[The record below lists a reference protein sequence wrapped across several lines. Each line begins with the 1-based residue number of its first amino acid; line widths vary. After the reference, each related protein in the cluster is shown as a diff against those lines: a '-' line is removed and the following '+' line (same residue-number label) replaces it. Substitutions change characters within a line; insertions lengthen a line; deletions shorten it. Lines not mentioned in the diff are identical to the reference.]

1 MGGLQSQLMMMMM
14 RTPCS
19 DFIISVFMLYCSG
32 IEEIKCN
39 TELQSCSKFGCGR
52 KYRVLILAWVHYLD
66 FCYWYKDRELARSK
80 PVLFLF
86 IAGVM
91 ATMLHSE
98 SRRLY
103 SWWWDSH
110 NSPKNSKWLQE
121 NLKDMDAKVKA
132 MIKLIEED
140 ADSFARRA
148 EMYYKKR
155 PELMKLVE
163 EFYRAY
169 RALAE
174 RYDHATGELRHAHR
188 TMAEAFPNQV
198 PFVLSDDSP
207 SGSSAHEREPHTPE
221 MPHPIRA
228 LLDLD
233 DLHKDAK
240 GLKQLHE
247 MFGAREV
254 ALENS
259 RDGREKKLD
268 DEVLQLSDE
277 NQNLKNKVHSEVE
290 RASRAETEIEN
301 LKKAL
306 VDLHAEKEAVLLQY
320 QQSMEKLSNLEGELN
335 RAQMNSRGL
344 DEQAS
349 KAAAEVQTLKEVL
362 VKLEAERDTSFLQH
376 KEFLER
382 ISNLEST
389 ISQAQKD
396 AQGLN
401 ERAIRAEIEAQFL
414 EKELSRLETEKN
426 AGLLQYKQCLEKISD
441 LEKKSSVAEEEAI
454 VLNERADRAETEVR
468 ELKKSL
474 AEINEE
480 QEAAARRYEHCLEK
494 ISKLE
499 SELSCAQEEI
509 RCLNSVVLIE
519 TAKLKSAEEQ
529 CVLLETSN
537 QSLRLE
543 AENLVKKIAMK
554 DQQLSEKHE
563 ELEKL
568 QACVQDEQLRFV
580 QVEATLQTLQNLH
593 SQSQQEQ
600 NALALELKN
609 GLQMLKDLE
618 ISKHDLEEEIRQVKD
633 ENRNVNELNSS
644 FAISVE
650 NLQSEILK
658 LREMKER
665 LEEEVGLQMGQ
676 TNSLQEEISR
686 LKEEIKDLNKRYQ
699 ALMEQVE
706 LVGLNPECIASS
718 VKDLQDE
725 NTKLRQI
732 CKEDRDDKEALF
744 KKLENMEQL
753 LDKNV
758 VLESSLSDLSSELKG
773 SQANVEAL
781 QESCQS
787 LHGEKFALVSEKAA
801 LLSQLQII
809 TENMQKILEK
819 NTVLENSLF
828 GANVELEGLRE
839 KSKSLEELCKL
850 LNNDQSNL
858 IAERG
863 TLVVQLDNVERR
875 LENLERRFA
884 VLEQKYAG
892 MEKEKESTLS
902 QVEELKVSLGV
913 EKQER
918 ASFALSSGA
927 RLACLE
933 NHIQLLQE
941 ETRWRKKEFEE
952 ELDKAMN
959 AQFEIFVLQK
969 FIQDMEQKNYT
980 LLMECQKHVE
990 ASKLTE
996 KLVSELESENLEQQ
1010 VEAEL
1015 LLDEIEKLRM
1025 GIYQV
1030 FKALEIGLDNELDDE
1045 IANEQIFVHHVIENI
1060 EDMKCS
1066 LSNYEDEKQQL
1077 LVENSVLLTLVGQL
1091 RLEGVEFGSEKKILE
1106 QEFKAMTEQLV
1117 MVRNEKHGLLEINR
1131 QLKSEVKMGDQ
1142 HANTVKAEMERLCV
1156 QQGDLQRA
1164 YLKLQGDYSQVLEE
1178 NRSLLK
1184 NLLELKEEKCMAE
1197 EENNFILLETLAL
1210 DNLSVIFKNFGTEK
1224 SVELKFLSEDMHNL
1238 HGVNSDLEK
1247 EVGVLGGELEMKE
1260 TENLLLKD
1268 SMRKLEEELHE
1279 VTDFNNQ
1286 LRHEISTGKNF
1297 LCQKEIKLLE
1307 AEEKLKA
1314 TEDLNSELC
1323 GTVEGLK
1330 KQHEESILTRE
1341 NLEKHIFEV
1350 SEENTSQNKEIEC
1363 LREVNGNLDSELG
1376 ILREDVEVHRIR
1388 EENLSSELQEIGN
1401 DFEMWE
1407 AEAATFHFDLQIS
1420 NIREVLFENKF
1431 NELTGVCET
1440 LENENASKTV
1450 EIEQMKE
1457 RVSFM
1462 ETEIGGL
1469 KARLFAYAPAIDSL
1483 RDNIA
1488 SLEHNILSPPELD
1501 IADNQEQKDVEL
1513 VHYHEKSCQEP
1524 MQDHNP
1530 AIPNRIL
1537 ELQNLQ
1543 TRIKAVEKVVTEEK
1557 KRLVMQKSLNT
1568 NIKLDA
1574 ALKEF
1579 EELKSNYSVSLKK
1592 DKQMAEMEL
1601 RDELIDRL
1609 KLQKT
1614 KPEISEVRNGILMK
1628 DIPLDHVSDGSLYG
1642 ISRRRNRGADDQ
1654 MLELWE
1660 AAEDGCGLDRTLKE
1674 SHKQANK
1681 PTEDD
1686 TSCQEFEHAEH
1697 KNENHSSEL
1706 QVEKELGVDRLEV
1719 PMCVPEPHQDRNK
1732 KKILERLNSDAQKL
1746 KNLMIT
1752 VEDLRRKLEMNK
1764 KRKKAKSIDFETVKE
1779 QLQEVEETIVQLV
1792 EVNGQLSQNIEE
1804 SPLHMDGNASPELE
1818 EAGDVQRKRVSEQAR
1833 KGSEKI
1839 GRLQLEVQKIH
1850 YVLLKLLDEKKN
1862 KERSRFSRSKT
1873 TIILRDFIHS
1883 GRRSSPRRKKA
1894 GLCGCFRPPTNGD
1907 GNNISLFS

>member
-1 MGGLQSQLMMMMM
+1 
-14 RTPCS
+14 
-19 DFIISVFMLYCSG
+19 
-32 IEEIKCN
+32 
-39 TELQSCSKFGCGR
+39 
-52 KYRVLILAWVHYLD
+52 
-66 FCYWYKDRELARSK
+66 
-80 PVLFLF
+80 
-86 IAGVM
+86 
-91 ATMLHSE
+91 
-98 SRRLY
+98 
-103 SWWWDSH
+103 
-110 NSPKNSKWLQE
+110 
-121 NLKDMDAKVKA
+121 MDAKVRA
-132 MIKLIEED
+132 MIKLIEQD
-140 ADSFARRA
+140 ADSLARRA
-148 EMYYKKR
+148 EMYYKKLL
-155 PELMKLVE
+155 ELMKLVE
-163 EFYRAY
+163 GFYRAY
-169 RALAE
+169 RALAV
-174 RYDHATGELRHAHR
+174 RYDHTTGQLCQADR
-188 TMAEAFPNQV
+188 TMAE
-198 PFVLSDDSP
+198 
-207 SGSSAHEREPHTPE
+207 REPHRPE
-221 MPHPIRA
+221 MPH
-228 LLDLD
+228 
-233 DLHKDAK
+233 
-240 GLKQLHE
+240 
-247 MFGAREV
+247 
-254 ALENS
+254 
-259 RDGREKKLD
+259 
-268 DEVLQLSDE
+268 
-277 NQNLKNKVHSEVE
+277 
-290 RASRAETEIEN
+290 
-301 LKKAL
+301 
-306 VDLHAEKEAVLLQY
+306 
-320 QQSMEKLSNLEGELN
+320 
-335 RAQMNSRGL
+335 
-344 DEQAS
+344 
-349 KAAAEVQTLKEVL
+349 
-362 VKLEAERDTSFLQH
+362 
-376 KEFLER
+376 
-382 ISNLEST
+382 
-389 ISQAQKD
+389 
-396 AQGLN
+396 
-401 ERAIRAEIEAQFL
+401 
-414 EKELSRLETEKN
+414 
-426 AGLLQYKQCLEKISD
+426 
-441 LEKKSSVAEEEAI
+441 
-454 VLNERADRAETEVR
+454 
-468 ELKKSL
+468 
-474 AEINEE
+474 
-480 QEAAARRYEHCLEK
+480 RYEHCLEK

-519 TAKLKSAEEQ
+519 TTK
-529 CVLLETSN
+529 
-537 QSLRLE
+537 
-543 AENLVKKIAMK
+543 
-554 DQQLSEKHE
+554 
-563 ELEKL
+563 
-568 QACVQDEQLRFV
+568 
-580 QVEATLQTLQNLH
+580 
-593 SQSQQEQ
+593 
-600 NALALELKN
+600 
-609 GLQMLKDLE
+609 
-618 ISKHDLEEEIRQVKD
+618 
-633 ENRNVNELNSS
+633 
-644 FAISVE
+644 
-650 NLQSEILK
+650 
-658 LREMKER
+658 
-665 LEEEVGLQMGQ
+665 
-676 TNSLQEEISR
+676 
-686 LKEEIKDLNKRYQ
+686 NKRYQ

-706 LVGLNPECIASS
+706 SVGLNLKCIASS
-718 VKDLQDE
+718 VRDLQDE

-732 CKEDRDDKEALF
+732 YKEDRDDKEALF

-758 VLESSLSDLSSELKG
+758 VLESLLSDLSSKLKG
-773 SQANVEAL
+773 SQANVKAL

-787 LHGEKFALVSEKAA
+787 LRGEKSALVSEKAA
-801 LLSQLQII
+801 LLSQSQII

-839 KSKSLEELCKL
+839 KSKSLEELCKS

-875 LENLERRFA
+875 LENLEMRFA

-959 AQFEIFVLQK
+959 AQFEIFVSQK

-996 KLVSELESENLEQQ
+996 KLVSELEGENLEQQ

-1015 LLDEIEKLRM
+1015 LLDEIEKPRM
-1025 GIYQV
+1025 GIYYQV
-1030 FKALEIGLDNELDDE
+1030 FKALEIGLDDELDDE

-1066 LSNYEDEKQQL
+1066 LSNYEDDKQQL

-1117 MVRNEKHGLLEINR
+1117 MVQNEKHRLLEINR

-1142 HANTVKAEMERLCV
+1142 HANTVKAEMERLCM

-1164 YLKLQGDYSQVLEE
+1164 YLKLQGEYSQVLAE
-1178 NRSLLK
+1178 NMSLLK
-1184 NLLELKEEKCMAE
+1184 NLSELKEEKCMAE

-1210 DNLSVIFKNFGTEK
+1210 DNLSVIFKNFGTKK
-1224 SVELKFLSEDMHNL
+1224 SVELKLLCEDMHNL

-1247 EVGVLGGELEMKE
+1247 EVGVWGGELEMKE

-1268 SMRKLEEELHE
+1268 STKKLEEELLE
-1279 VTDFNNQ
+1279 VRDFNNQ

-1330 KQHEESILTRE
+1330 KQHEESILMKE
-1341 NLEKHIFEV
+1341 NLEKHIFEP

-1363 LREVNGNLDSELG
+1363 LREVNENLDSELG
-1376 ILREDVEVHRIR
+1376 ILQEDVEVHRIR
-1388 EENLSSELQEIGN
+1388 EENLSSKLQEIGN

-1420 NIREVLFENKF
+1420 DIREVLFENKFNELTGVCETLENENASKTVEMWEAEAATFHFDLQISDIREVLFENKF

-1450 EIEQMKE
+1450 EIQQKKE

-1469 KARLFAYAPAIDSL
+1469 KAQLFAYAPAIDSL

-1488 SLEHNILSPPELD
+1488 SLEDNVLSPPELD
-1501 IADNQEQKDVEL
+1501 VADNQEQKDVEL
-1513 VHYHEKSCQEP
+1513 VHCHEKRCQEP
-1524 MQDHNP
+1524 MEDHNS
-1530 AIPNRIL
+1530 AIPNKIPA
-1537 ELQNLQ
+1537 LQNLQ
-1543 TRIKAVEKVVTEEK
+1543 TRMKAVEKVVTEEK
-1557 KRLVMQKSLNT
+1557 KKLVMQKSLNT

-1579 EELKSNYSVSLKK
+1579 EELKSNYRVSLKK

-1601 RDELIDRL
+1601 RDELVDRL

-1642 ISRRRNRGADDQ
+1642 ISRRRNHGADDQ

-1660 AAEDGCGLDRTLKE
+1660 AAKDGCRLDRTLKE

-1686 TSCQEFEHAEH
+1686 TPCQEFEHVEH
-1697 KNENHSSEL
+1697 KNENHSLDL
-1706 QVEKELGVDRLEV
+1706 QVEKELGFDRLEV
-1719 PMCVPEPHQDRNK
+1719 PTCVPEPHQDQNK
-1732 KKILERLNSDAQKL
+1732 KKILERLDSDAQML

-1752 VEDLRRKLEMNK
+1752 VENLRRKLEMNK
-1764 KRKKAKSIDFETVKE
+1764 ERKKAKNIDFETVKE

-1792 EVNGQLSQNIEE
+1792 EVNGQLSQNIEQ
-1804 SPLHMDGNASPELE
+1804 SPVHLDGNASPELE
-1818 EAGDVQRKRVSEQAR
+1818 EAGDVQRKRVLEQAR

-1839 GRLQLEVQKIH
+1839 GWLQLEVQKIH
-1850 YVLLKLLDEKKN
+1850 YVLMKLLDEKKN
-1862 KERSRFSRSKT
+1862 NEKSRFSRSKT
-1873 TIILRDFIHS
+1873 TTILRDFIHS
-1883 GRRSSPRRKKA
+1883 GRNSPRRKKA
-1894 GLCGCFRPPTNGD
+1894 GLFGCFRLPTNGD
-1907 GNNISLFS
+1907 SNNISSFN

>member
-1 MGGLQSQLMMMMM
+1 
-14 RTPCS
+14 
-19 DFIISVFMLYCSG
+19 
-32 IEEIKCN
+32 
-39 TELQSCSKFGCGR
+39 
-52 KYRVLILAWVHYLD
+52 
-66 FCYWYKDRELARSK
+66 
-80 PVLFLF
+80 
-86 IAGVM
+86 
-91 ATMLHSE
+91 
-98 SRRLY
+98 
-103 SWWWDSH
+103 
-110 NSPKNSKWLQE
+110 
-121 NLKDMDAKVKA
+121 MDAKVKA

-221 MPHPIRA
+221 LPHPIRA

-320 QQSMEKLSNLEGELN
+320 QQSTEKLSNLEGELN

-344 DEQAS
+344 NEQAS

-529 CVLLETSN
+529 CVMLETSN

-568 QACVQDEQLRFV
+568 QACVQDEQLHFV

-593 SQSQQEQ
+593 SQSQQDQ

-644 FAISVE
+644 FTISVE

-686 LKEEIKDLNKRYQ
+686 LKEEIKDLNKGYQ

-758 VLESSLSDLSSELKG
+758 SF
-773 SQANVEAL
+773 
-781 QESCQS
+781 
-787 LHGEKFALVSEKAA
+787 GE
-801 LLSQLQII
+801 
-809 TENMQKILEK
+809 
-819 NTVLENSLF
+819 
-828 GANVELEGLRE
+828 
-839 KSKSLEELCKL
+839 
-850 LNNDQSNL
+850 
-858 IAERG
+858 
-863 TLVVQLDNVERR
+863 
-875 LENLERRFA
+875 FA
-884 VLEQKYAG
+884 VRFEQ
-892 MEKEKESTLS
+892 
-902 QVEELKVSLGV
+902 
-913 EKQER
+913 
-918 ASFALSSGA
+918 
-927 RLACLE
+927 
-933 NHIQLLQE
+933 
-941 ETRWRKKEFEE
+941 
-952 ELDKAMN
+952 
-959 AQFEIFVLQK
+959 
-969 FIQDMEQKNYT
+969 
-980 LLMECQKHVE
+980 
-990 ASKLTE
+990 
-996 KLVSELESENLEQQ
+996 
-1010 VEAEL
+1010 
-1015 LLDEIEKLRM
+1015 
-1025 GIYQV
+1025 
-1030 FKALEIGLDNELDDE
+1030 
-1045 IANEQIFVHHVIENI
+1045 
-1060 EDMKCS
+1060 
-1066 LSNYEDEKQQL
+1066 
-1077 LVENSVLLTLVGQL
+1077 
-1091 RLEGVEFGSEKKILE
+1091 
-1106 QEFKAMTEQLV
+1106 
-1117 MVRNEKHGLLEINR
+1117 
-1131 QLKSEVKMGDQ
+1131 
-1142 HANTVKAEMERLCV
+1142 
-1156 QQGDLQRA
+1156 
-1164 YLKLQGDYSQVLEE
+1164 
-1178 NRSLLK
+1178 
-1184 NLLELKEEKCMAE
+1184 
-1197 EENNFILLETLAL
+1197 
-1210 DNLSVIFKNFGTEK
+1210 
-1224 SVELKFLSEDMHNL
+1224 
-1238 HGVNSDLEK
+1238 
-1247 EVGVLGGELEMKE
+1247 
-1260 TENLLLKD
+1260 
-1268 SMRKLEEELHE
+1268 
-1279 VTDFNNQ
+1279 
-1286 LRHEISTGKNF
+1286 
-1297 LCQKEIKLLE
+1297 
-1307 AEEKLKA
+1307 
-1314 TEDLNSELC
+1314 
-1323 GTVEGLK
+1323 
-1330 KQHEESILTRE
+1330 
-1341 NLEKHIFEV
+1341 
-1350 SEENTSQNKEIEC
+1350 
-1363 LREVNGNLDSELG
+1363 
-1376 ILREDVEVHRIR
+1376 
-1388 EENLSSELQEIGN
+1388 
-1401 DFEMWE
+1401 
-1407 AEAATFHFDLQIS
+1407 
-1420 NIREVLFENKF
+1420 
-1431 NELTGVCET
+1431 
-1440 LENENASKTV
+1440 
-1450 EIEQMKE
+1450 
-1457 RVSFM
+1457 
-1462 ETEIGGL
+1462 
-1469 KARLFAYAPAIDSL
+1469 
-1483 RDNIA
+1483 
-1488 SLEHNILSPPELD
+1488 
-1501 IADNQEQKDVEL
+1501 
-1513 VHYHEKSCQEP
+1513 
-1524 MQDHNP
+1524 
-1530 AIPNRIL
+1530 
-1537 ELQNLQ
+1537 
-1543 TRIKAVEKVVTEEK
+1543 
-1557 KRLVMQKSLNT
+1557 
-1568 NIKLDA
+1568 
-1574 ALKEF
+1574 
-1579 EELKSNYSVSLKK
+1579 
-1592 DKQMAEMEL
+1592 
-1601 RDELIDRL
+1601 
-1609 KLQKT
+1609 
-1614 KPEISEVRNGILMK
+1614 
-1628 DIPLDHVSDGSLYG
+1628 
-1642 ISRRRNRGADDQ
+1642 
-1654 MLELWE
+1654 
-1660 AAEDGCGLDRTLKE
+1660 
-1674 SHKQANK
+1674 
-1681 PTEDD
+1681 
-1686 TSCQEFEHAEH
+1686 
-1697 KNENHSSEL
+1697 
-1706 QVEKELGVDRLEV
+1706 
-1719 PMCVPEPHQDRNK
+1719 
-1732 KKILERLNSDAQKL
+1732 
-1746 KNLMIT
+1746 
-1752 VEDLRRKLEMNK
+1752 
-1764 KRKKAKSIDFETVKE
+1764 
-1779 QLQEVEETIVQLV
+1779 
-1792 EVNGQLSQNIEE
+1792 
-1804 SPLHMDGNASPELE
+1804 
-1818 EAGDVQRKRVSEQAR
+1818 
-1833 KGSEKI
+1833 
-1839 GRLQLEVQKIH
+1839 
-1850 YVLLKLLDEKKN
+1850 
-1862 KERSRFSRSKT
+1862 
-1873 TIILRDFIHS
+1873 
-1883 GRRSSPRRKKA
+1883 
-1894 GLCGCFRPPTNGD
+1894 
-1907 GNNISLFS
+1907 

>member
-1 MGGLQSQLMMMMM
+1 
-14 RTPCS
+14 
-19 DFIISVFMLYCSG
+19 
-32 IEEIKCN
+32 
-39 TELQSCSKFGCGR
+39 
-52 KYRVLILAWVHYLD
+52 
-66 FCYWYKDRELARSK
+66 
-80 PVLFLF
+80 
-86 IAGVM
+86 
-91 ATMLHSE
+91 MLHSK

-121 NLKDMDAKVKA
+121 NLKDMDAKVTT
-132 MIKLIEED
+132 MIMLIEED

-174 RYDHATGELRHAHR
+174 RYDHTTGQLCQADR
-188 TMAEAFPNQV
+188 TMAEC
-198 PFVLSDDSP
+198 
-207 SGSSAHEREPHTPE
+207 EPHRPE
-221 MPHPIRA
+221 IPH
-228 LLDLD
+228 
-233 DLHKDAK
+233 
-240 GLKQLHE
+240 
-247 MFGAREV
+247 
-254 ALENS
+254 
-259 RDGREKKLD
+259 
-268 DEVLQLSDE
+268 
-277 NQNLKNKVHSEVE
+277 
-290 RASRAETEIEN
+290 
-301 LKKAL
+301 
-306 VDLHAEKEAVLLQY
+306 
-320 QQSMEKLSNLEGELN
+320 
-335 RAQMNSRGL
+335 
-344 DEQAS
+344 
-349 KAAAEVQTLKEVL
+349 
-362 VKLEAERDTSFLQH
+362 
-376 KEFLER
+376 
-382 ISNLEST
+382 
-389 ISQAQKD
+389 
-396 AQGLN
+396 
-401 ERAIRAEIEAQFL
+401 
-414 EKELSRLETEKN
+414 
-426 AGLLQYKQCLEKISD
+426 
-441 LEKKSSVAEEEAI
+441 
-454 VLNERADRAETEVR
+454 
-468 ELKKSL
+468 
-474 AEINEE
+474 
-480 QEAAARRYEHCLEK
+480 RYEHCLEK

-499 SELSCAQEEI
+499 SELSCAQKEI

-519 TAKLKSAEEQ
+519 TTK
-529 CVLLETSN
+529 
-537 QSLRLE
+537 
-543 AENLVKKIAMK
+543 
-554 DQQLSEKHE
+554 
-563 ELEKL
+563 
-568 QACVQDEQLRFV
+568 
-580 QVEATLQTLQNLH
+580 
-593 SQSQQEQ
+593 
-600 NALALELKN
+600 
-609 GLQMLKDLE
+609 
-618 ISKHDLEEEIRQVKD
+618 
-633 ENRNVNELNSS
+633 
-644 FAISVE
+644 
-650 NLQSEILK
+650 
-658 LREMKER
+658 
-665 LEEEVGLQMGQ
+665 
-676 TNSLQEEISR
+676 
-686 LKEEIKDLNKRYQ
+686 NKRYQ

-706 LVGLNPECIASS
+706 SVGLNLKCIASS
-718 VKDLQDE
+718 VRDLQDE

-773 SQANVEAL
+773 SQAN
-781 QESCQS
+781 
-787 LHGEKFALVSEKAA
+787 
-801 LLSQLQII
+801 I
-809 TENMQKILEK
+809 KILEK

-839 KSKSLEELCKL
+839 KSKSLEELCKS

-875 LENLERRFA
+875 LETPEMRFA

-892 MEKEKESTLS
+892 MEKDKESTLS

-918 ASFALSSGA
+918 ASFALPSGA

-941 ETRWRKKEFEE
+941 ETTWRKKEFE

-959 AQFEIFVLQK
+959 AQFEIFVSKK
-969 FIQDMEQKNYT
+969 FIQGMEQKNYT

-996 KLVSELESENLEQQ
+996 KLVSELESENPEQQ

-1025 GIYQV
+1025 GIYHQV

-1045 IANEQIFVHHVIENI
+1045 IANEQIFVHHVKENI

-1066 LSNYEDEKQQL
+1066 LSNYEDNKQQL
-1077 LVENSVLLTLVGQL
+1077 LVENSVLLALVGQL
-1091 RLEGVEFGSEKKILE
+1091 ILEGVEFGSEKKILE

-1117 MVRNEKHGLLEINR
+1117 MVQNEKHRLLEINR

-1142 HANTVKAEMERLCV
+1142 HANTVKAEMEWLRM

-1164 YLKLQGDYSQVLEE
+1164 YLKLQGEYSQVLVE

-1184 NLLELKEEKCMAE
+1184 TLSELKEEKCMAE

-1224 SVELKFLSEDMHNL
+1224 SVELKLLCEDMHNL

-1268 SMRKLEEELHE
+1268 SMKKLEEELLE
-1279 VTDFNNQ
+1279 VRDFNNQ

-1297 LCQKEIKLLE
+1297 LRQKEIKLLE

-1330 KQHEESILTRE
+1330 KQHEESILMKE
-1341 NLEKHIFEV
+1341 NLEKHIFEL
-1350 SEENTSQNKEIEC
+1350 SEENASQNKEIEC
-1363 LREVNGNLDSELG
+1363 LSEVNGNLDSELG

-1388 EENLSSELQEIGN
+1388 EENLNSKLQEIGN

-1407 AEAATFHFDLQIS
+1407 AEVATLQFDLQIS
-1420 NIREVLFENKF
+1420 DIREVLFENKF
-1431 NELTGVCET
+1431 KERTGVCET

-1469 KARLFAYAPAIDSL
+1469 KAQLFAYAPAIDSL

-1488 SLEHNILSPPELD
+1488 SLEHNVLSPPELNV
-1501 IADNQEQKDVEL
+1501 ADNQEQKDVEL
-1513 VHYHEKSCQEP
+1513 VHYHEKRCQEP
-1524 MQDHNP
+1524 MANHNS
-1530 AIPNRIL
+1530 AILNRISA
-1537 ELQNLQ
+1537 LQNLQ
-1543 TRIKAVEKVVTEEK
+1543 TRMKAVENVVTEEK
-1557 KRLVMQKSLNT
+1557 KKLVMQISLNT
-1568 NIKLDA
+1568 NNKLDA

-1579 EELKSNYSVSLKK
+1579 EELKSNYRVSLKK

-1601 RDELIDRL
+1601 RDELVDRL

-1628 DIPLDHVSDGSLYG
+1628 DIPLHHVSDGSLYG
-1642 ISRRRNRGADDQ
+1642 ISRRTNHGADDQ

-1660 AAEDGCGLDRTLKE
+1660 AAKDGCGLDRTLKE

-1686 TSCQEFEHAEH
+1686 TPCQEFEHAEH
-1697 KNENHSSEL
+1697 KNENHSLDL
-1706 QVEKELGVDRLEV
+1706 QVEKELRVDRLEV
-1719 PMCVPEPHQDRNK
+1719 PTCVPEPHQDQNK
-1732 KKILERLNSDAQKL
+1732 KKILERLDSDAQML

-1752 VEDLRRKLEMNK
+1752 VENLRRKLEMNK

-1792 EVNGQLSQNIEE
+1792 EVNGQLSQNIEQ
-1804 SPLHMDGNASPELE
+1804 SPLHLDGNASLELE
-1818 EAGDVQRKRVSEQAR
+1818 EAGDVQRKTVLEQAR

-1862 KERSRFSRSKT
+1862 NEKSRFSRSKT
-1873 TIILRDFIHS
+1873 TTILRDFIHS
-1883 GRRSSPRRKKA
+1883 GRSSPRRKKA
-1894 GLCGCFRPPTNGD
+1894 GLFRCFRLPTNGD
-1907 GNNISLFS
+1907 SKNISSFN